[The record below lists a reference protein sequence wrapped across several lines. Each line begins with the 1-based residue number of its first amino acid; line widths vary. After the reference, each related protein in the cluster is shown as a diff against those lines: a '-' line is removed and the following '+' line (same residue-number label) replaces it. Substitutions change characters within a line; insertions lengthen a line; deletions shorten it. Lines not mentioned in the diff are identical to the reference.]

1 VAGENTRLRTATVT
15 LREMKRTKQ
24 DWLRNHRINVLYQCA
39 LERHP
44 ELPDVPTTVEL
55 GKTPEAKQILTFYTS
70 SAAVGRSIV
79 APPGLPADRVKVL
92 RTAFDAMVKDPEFLA
107 EIERA
112 QQEFQP
118 ASGEELRKLIQDT
131 ANVPAEIVE
140 RTGAIL
146 RSK

>member
-1 VAGENTRLRTATVT
+1 MPPVTRRITRCAAVGALLLSTSAFSALPGVT
-15 LREMKRTKQ
+15 
-24 DWLRNHRINVLYQCA
+24 
-39 LERHP
+39 
-44 ELPDVPTTVEL
+44 EL
-55 GKTPEAKQILTFYTS
+55 GKTPEAKQILAFYTS

-79 APPGLPADRVKVL
+79 APPGMPTDRVKVL

-118 ASGEELRKLIQDT
+118 ASGEELQKLIQDT
-131 ANVPAEIVE
+131 AIVPAEIVE
-140 RTGAIL
+140 RTGTIL